1 MRLSSVLV
9 LALVVTPVAA
19 QEVKP
24 TDVVRPAGMAA
35 ATAARS
41 ELLTRGKELF
51 SDTKLSSNE
60 MSCASCHTGF
70 EAYNPTFR
78 QPYPHFVQMAKDL
91 GGLDS
96 VNAETMVQFCMVVP
110 MAAKPLPWDS
120 KDLAALT
127 AYVEAQQSAFSKL
140 PQK

>member
-1 MRLSSVLV
+1 MRATSALILM
-9 LALVVTPVAA
+9 LAATPVVA
-19 QEVKP
+19 QDVKP
-24 TDVVRPAGMAA
+24 SDVVRPAGPLR
-35 ATAARS
+35 ATAAKA
-41 ELLTRGKELF
+41 ELLSRGRTLF

-60 MSCASCHTGF
+60 LSCASCHTGF
-70 EAYNPTFR
+70 EAYNQTFR
-78 QPYPHFVQMAKDL
+78 KAYPHFVQMTKDV

-120 KDLAALT
+120 MELAALT
-127 AYVEAQQSAFSKL
+127 AYVENQQADFSKL